1 MNVFEKMVSDFKRP
15 GKVKSK
21 TKKSDLDFLE
31 AEVPE
36 EPKEDISNQIIG
48 NTIEE
53 SRKLAKIRKQISK
66 HHSEVVETAPAEEED
81 LGIKGSKK
89 KALPEKKKK
98 REKKAQ
104 AKVEEK

>member
-36 EPKEDISNQIIG
+36 EPKEDISN
-48 NTIEE
+48 
-53 SRKLAKIRKQISK
+53 
-66 HHSEVVETAPAEEED
+66 
-81 LGIKGSKK
+81 
-89 KALPEKKKK
+89 
-98 REKKAQ
+98 
-104 AKVEEK
+104 